1 MRRLAS
7 RLLFLTLT
15 GFSVDCAPYA
25 SARGIPIGTPAPARP
40 PDCKLSYARIAPAE
54 AQAEWRQVGDVCL
67 KNVRYWPGE
76 AREVLSEQA
85 CALGGE
91 MVTPIGLCANGK
103 ISAIEFGVYVR
114 R

>member
-1 MRRLAS
+1 MRPLAS
-7 RLLFLTLT
+7 LLLVLTLA
-15 GFSVDCAPYA
+15 GFSVNCAPH
-25 SARGIPIGTPAPARP
+25 ARGIPVGTPAPARP
-40 PDCKLSYARIAPAE
+40 PDCRLSYERIAPAE

-91 MVTPIGLCANGK
+91 MVTPIGLCARN
-103 ISAIEFGVYVR
+103 ATEFGVYVR

>member
-1 MRRLAS
+1 MRPLAS
-7 RLLFLTLT
+7 GLLVLTLA

-25 SARGIPIGTPAPARP
+25 RARGIPIGTPAPARP
-40 PDCKLSYARIAPAE
+40 PDCKLSYARIAPPE

-67 KNVRYWPGE
+67 TGDVYWPGE
-76 AREVLSEQA
+76 AGDALSEKV

-103 ISAIEFGVYVR
+103 MSAIEFGVYVR

>member
-1 MRRLAS
+1 
-7 RLLFLTLT
+7 LT
-15 GFSVDCAPYA
+15 G
-25 SARGIPIGTPAPARP
+25 
-40 PDCKLSYARIAPAE
+40 
-54 AQAEWRQVGDVCL
+54 DV
-67 KNVRYWPGE
+67 YWPGE
-76 AREVLSEQA
+76 PGDALSEKA